1 MKNRRITKITFCLLL
16 LTVSSVTAQDVLD
29 ILAKESP
36 KVTLFAQ
43 ATFKANRVVLGQSV
57 ETRKKGTLEFSL
69 GTRYWN
75 VPDNDRSQ
83 SFGADRFS
91 ANFNL
96 GYAFT
101 DRFTLGVGAT
111 SFDGVLN
118 TFGKYRLVQQR
129 LDGKV
134 PFGITLAQN
143 FSFFTR
149 DNIGFNLAENSA
161 NRLAYSSQ
169 LLIARKFD
177 QNFSLQLAPTFIHS
191 QSNLPIPGRNN
202 LFLLGFAGRYKL
214 GNHVSIASEYNYLV
228 GRDQG
233 EQGFNV
239 FALGVNWE
247 VSDLILQFSMTNAKG
262 FDDISSHLFTR
273 NNFTFRPGG
282 LHIGVNATYVL
293 HTKERKL
300 DKIKENTK

>member
-1 MKNRRITKITFCLLL
+1 MKNKKTAVVAFGSLVLGLMPLK
-16 LTVSSVTAQDVLD
+16 AQDILD
-29 ILAKESP
+29 ILEKESP
-36 KVTLFAQ
+36 KVTLFTQ

-57 ETRKKGTLEFSL
+57 ETRKKGTLEFTL

-75 VPDNDRSQ
+75 VPNDDRSQ

-96 GYAFT
+96 RYAFS
-101 DRFTLGVGAT
+101 DRFTIGAGAT
-111 SFDGVLN
+111 SFDGVFN
-118 TFGKYRLVQQR
+118 AFGKYRILRQQEG
-129 LDGKV
+129 GKV
-134 PFGITLAQN
+134 PFGATLVQN

-149 DNIGFNLAENSA
+149 DNLRFSLAENPSD
-161 NRLAYSSQ
+161 RQAYSTQ
-169 LLIARKFD
+169 LIIARKFD
-177 QNFSLQLAPTFIHS
+177 QNFSFQLAPTYIHT
-191 QSNLPIPGRNN
+191 QVDLPIPGRNN

-228 GRDQG
+228 GRNSGPEGYD
-233 EQGFNV
+233 V
-239 FALGVNWE
+239 FSLGVNWE

-262 FDDISSHLFTR
+262 FDDISSHLVTT

-293 HTKERKL
+293 HTKQRKL
-300 DKIKENTK
+300 DTLKEK